1 MHRNNWLDLIGTV
14 EDQRRQDAKHTTEC
28 GDIVADYSRKFN
40 FSIKFLYTLYIL
52 TLLMFSAFPLLQSE
66 PYQTPLSLD
75 MPFWRGDTVPF
86 WQFNFLINMWMI
98 FVAANF
104 IIAMDAITFYM
115 LLHACCRCDIMMVL
129 LLKLDNEINESSEG
143 IPDRDREMIVE
154 AQMKDIIKIHIETK
168 TFMAT
173 VERNFAF
180 SLLIHFFSATILIC
194 MNLTIIASVRITF
207 IICSTVWINTNYFV

>member
-1 MHRNNWLDLIGTV
+1 MDLIGSA
-14 EDQRRQDAKHTTEC
+14 ESQRRQDAKHSSEC
-28 GDIVADYSRKFN
+28 EDIVANYSKKFN

-75 MPFWRGDTVPF
+75 MPFWKGDAVPF
-86 WQFNFLINMWMI
+86 WQFNFIINMWMV

-104 IIAMDAITFYM
+104 IIAMDAITIYM
-115 LLHACCRCDIMMVL
+115 LLHACRRCDIMMVL
-129 LLKLDNEINESSEG
+129 LLKLDSEIGESSEG
-143 IPDRDREMIVE
+143 IPDHDREKVVE
-154 AQMKDIIKIHIETK
+154 GQMKDIIKMHIETK

-173 VERNFAF
+173 VEHNFAF

-194 MNLTIIASVRITF
+194 MNLTVIASVRIK
-207 IICSTVWINTNYFV
+207 IMINSFSE